1 MYRSKKEIAFAG
13 EVEQEFG
20 FLETNPSQLT
30 GTPDIYF
37 ADCKLAVFYHGCF
50 WHSHHCKD
58 RALSEDW
65 HRKLLDIRNNDANVA
80 EMLARDDI
88 ASLVVWECNWDRDK
102 IREMR
107 RIYDYR
113 NLLLNYGA
121 KLRKRV
127 SNSSSAIVE

>member
-50 WHSHHCKD
+50 WHSHHCRD
-58 RALSEDW
+58 RALSEGW
-65 HRKLLDIRNNDANVA
+65 HRKLLDLTMSACAYLNSWLTVLWPEIIDTSATVRPFSNIC
-80 EMLARDDI
+80 EI
-88 ASLVVWECNWDRDK
+88 ASW
-102 IREMR
+102 R
-107 RIYDYR
+107 R
-113 NLLLNYGA
+113 
-121 KLRKRV
+121 
-127 SNSSSAIVE
+127 S